1 MSASTGTVHDHWDIE
16 IKPRSSAF
24 NLHLKEVWAYRD
36 LLVLLV
42 RRDFVSYYKQTL
54 LGPVWFFLQPAL
66 TTIIYT
72 FVFSKLAGISTD
84 GIPPPL
90 FYVAGITAWNYFA
103 DCLNKT
109 SLVFR
114 DNAHIFGKVY
124 FPRLIMPLGIVLS
137 SLMRFGVQMLLFLLM
152 FCYYMLSGAHFSP
165 TWYVLLFPALV
176 IIMALLGMGVGMTVS
191 ALTTRYRDLI
201 FLVTFGVQLLMYGTT
216 VIYPLS
222 TALERY
228 PQLAQLIKLNP
239 MTPIIETFRYGFF
252 GSGSFS
258 WGGLAYCAAVSISI
272 AILGI
277 IVFNRSERSFVD
289 TV

>member
-1 MSASTGTVHDHWDIE
+1 MSTSATARQNWDLE
-16 IKPRSSAF
+16 IKPRNSIF
-24 NLHLKEVWAYRD
+24 NLHFKEVWAYRD
-36 LLVLLV
+36 LLLLLV

-54 LGPVWFFLQPAL
+54 LGPVWFFVQPAL
-66 TTIIYT
+66 TTLIYT
-72 FVFSKLAGISTD
+72 FVFSRLAGISTD

-109 SLVFR
+109 SSVFR

-137 SLMRFGVQMLLFLLM
+137 SLIRFGVQMLLFLLM
-152 FCYYMLSGAHFSP
+152 FGYYMFTGAHFSP
-165 TWYVLLFPALV
+165 TWYILLFPLLV
-176 IIMALLGMGVGMTVS
+176 IIMAFLGMGMGMMVS

-222 TALERY
+222 TALQRY
-228 PQLAQLIKLNP
+228 PELARFIELNP
-239 MTPIIETFRYGFF
+239 MTPIIETFRYGFL

-258 WGGLAYCAAVSISI
+258 WGGLLYCAAVSVII
-272 AILGI
+272 TIVGI